1 VNYYS
6 NVKIYF
12 IIALLPFLAFADVTP
27 QKKNT
32 KEFTLPD
39 AIGGGKNG
47 WFDAR
52 NLPTSIKIN
61 DEWVLPRGGTMEWLM
76 TKGYVPHPNK
86 KNVMIGNPFDKRY
99 KEPRTII
106 QPSLATNPL
115 EYIYIP
121 KVPKSND
128 PFAGLADPMKRKF
141 SPIPGVGSNPGNNIK
156 GPLGPVLEPGLPE
169 LKNSPF
175 DAPKNNFP
183 NLPVA
188 PNKQTDPTIKKKDAR
203 LPPNDPFAEDVLNK
217 PIQKPSNTNDI
228 LPGKKINNIKKNGI
242 NNENVKPNA

>member
-1 VNYYS
+1 M
-6 NVKIYF
+6 KIF
-12 IIALLPFLAFADVTP
+12 VIITLFQLLAFTGFTAT
-27 QKKNT
+27 KKKKDN
-32 KEFTLPD
+32 FTLPD

-47 WFDAR
+47 WFDAK

-76 TKGYVPHPNK
+76 TKGYVPHPDK
-86 KNVMIGNPFDKRY
+86 KNIMIPNPFDKRY

-121 KVPKSND
+121 KPVKSND
-128 PFAGLADPMKRKF
+128 PFAGLADPMKRKY
-141 SPIPGVGSNPGNNIK
+141 SPIPGVGANPGKNR
-156 GPLGPVLEPGLPE
+156 GAPLGPILEPELPE

-175 DAPKNNFP
+175 EAPKKNFP

-188 PNKQTDPTIKKKDAR
+188 PNAQTDPFNQNLNKR
-203 LPPNDPFAEDVLNK
+203 LPPNDPFADDVLNK
-217 PIQKPSNTNDI
+217 PIQKPLDTI
-228 LPGKKINNIKKNGI
+228 QKLPGKKIESLKPSDTNNII
-242 NNENVKPNA
+242 IKPNA